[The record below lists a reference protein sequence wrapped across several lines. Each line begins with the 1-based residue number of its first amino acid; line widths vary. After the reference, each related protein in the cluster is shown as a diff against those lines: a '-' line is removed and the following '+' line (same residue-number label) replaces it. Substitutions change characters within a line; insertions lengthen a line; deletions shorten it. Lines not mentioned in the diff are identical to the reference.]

1 MKSYLLLIISFLV
14 IYSCKNEKKYN
25 NTTKAIGG
33 NEQGKIKASE
43 KQIRV
48 FAKPDSITME
58 LSKTAVIV
66 VDMENDFG
74 SKGGMFDRA
83 GIDISMIKKTINPTA
98 KVLQVARNAGIKII
112 YLKMGYKQDLSDLG
126 SDDSPNRIRHLKI
139 LNVGDTIT
147 TPTGTKSRIL
157 IRNLWGTEIVPE
169 LKPQAEDIVIYK
181 TRFSGFFKTD
191 LDSILTN
198 LGKKYLIIT
207 GCTTSICVESTVR
220 DAMYRDYSSI
230 VLEDCTA
237 EPIGYGLARS
247 NHMASILNIQVL
259 LGWVSSSEEFIK
271 SLTPPIT
278 KVTKKP

>member
-14 IYSCKNEKKYN
+14 IYSCKNEKKDN

-33 NEQGKIKASE
+33 NKQVKIKASE

-58 LSKTAVIV
+58 LSKTVVIV

-147 TPTGTKSRIL
+147 TPTGTKSRFL

-237 EPIGYGLARS
+237 EPIGYGFARS

-271 SLTPPIT
+271 SLTPPIN
-278 KVTKKP
+278 KIKK